1 MANPNHESDV
11 SMADK
16 TSPQS
21 GKGVTPPSAG
31 SKASLNM
38 KNKSY
43 PGLPGKGGPNRSAGF
58 GKPLKQHPQ
67 DKGLG

>member
-1 MANPNHESDV
+1 MPNRFNSKIGRDNMSKAGGAKLPARGH
-11 SMADK
+11 A
-16 TSPQS
+16 TSS
-21 GKGVTPPSAG
+21 
-31 SKASLNM
+31 ASLNM

>member
-1 MANPNHESDV
+1 MPNPNHESEV
-11 SMADK
+11 SLADK
-16 TSPQS
+16 TSPPS
-21 GKGVTPPSAG
+21 GHGKELPGPG